1 MGITIKDTGADPGF
15 DGDINIYRAPGYKTQ
30 AWFNLSRRVVFI
42 NGMLND
48 ENDHATAARALSMT
62 QACPVIG
69 IYNKSQ
75 SGLADFGQCIT
86 DKLTLVQPIPG
97 SLGAWISAV
106 DSAYADAKNANPTLK
121 KVDFVEKLI
130 DGNKATVAM
139 YRYFT
144 SLSQIERA
152 QLKVFCHSQGNL
164 ITSNALTATQLA
176 LGRNSIDQMEVNSY
190 GSPCRYWPSE
200 IKHSNFAFTLDPV
213 ALLDLRMGFSTS
225 KVGFVGAAG
234 IPLELDP
241 MYAHAFLRY
250 MDYDAEFV
258 VNRFRWGSFGVTA
271 NMDEKGLADFLV
283 GQTGNTRRIKLI
295 FERLKTGHW
304 TDSDDVA
311 HIYVEKM
318 RTRHDAQMRQHA
330 GNDRGLVTLLIELL
344 ESGWTTGGERK
355 EIDYLKTLI

>member
-1 MGITIKDTGADPGF
+1 MTVTIKDTGQNPGF
-15 DGDINIYRAPGYKTQ
+15 DGDINIFRAPGYKTQ
-30 AWFNLSRRVVFI
+30 PWFDSNKRVVFI

-48 ENDHATAARALSMT
+48 KADHAKAARALSMT

-69 IYNKSQ
+69 IYNESQ
-75 SGLADFGQCIT
+75 SGLHDFAQCIS
-86 DKLTLVQPIPG
+86 DKLTLVLPQAG
-97 SLGAWISAV
+97 SLTSWSLAV
-106 DSAYADAKNANPTLK
+106 DGAYQAAKLIDPLLK
-121 KVDFVEKLI
+121 KTDFVEKLI
-130 DGNKATVAM
+130 DGNKATVSM

-144 SLSQIERA
+144 SLSQIERS

-176 LGRNSIDQMEVNSY
+176 LGKDSISQMEVNSY
-190 GSPCRYWPSE
+190 GSPCRYWPSQ
-200 IKHSNFAFTLDPV
+200 IRHHNFAFTFDPV

-250 MDYDAEFV
+250 MDHDAEFV
-258 VNRFRWGSFGVTA
+258 VNRFRWGSFGMTA
-271 NMDEKGLADFLV
+271 NMDEEGLADFLV
-283 GQTGNTRRIKLI
+283 KQSGNTRRIKLI

-330 GNDRGLVTLLIELL
+330 LNDRGLVTLLISLL
-344 ESGWTTGGERK
+344 ESGWTTGGERN
-355 EIDYLKTLI
+355 EINYLKGLI

>member
-1 MGITIKDTGADPGF
+1 MGIFIKDTGANPGF
-15 DGDINIYRAPGYKTQ
+15 DGDINLFRTPGYKTQ
-30 AWFNLSRRVVFI
+30 PWFNLNRRVVFI

-48 ENDHATAARALSMT
+48 EEAHATAARALSMT
-62 QACPVIG
+62 QACPVVG
-69 IYNKSQ
+69 IYNQSQ
-75 SGLADFGQCIT
+75 SGLADFGQCIK
-86 DKLTLVQPIPG
+86 DKLTLLQPLPG
-97 SLGAWISAV
+97 SLSAWSRAV
-106 DSAYADAKNANPTLK
+106 DAGYAEAKAVNPTLK

-130 DGNKATVAM
+130 DGNKATVSM

-164 ITSNALTATQLA
+164 ITSNALVATQLA
-176 LGRNSIDQMEVNSY
+176 LGRTSIEQMEVNSY
-190 GSPCRYWPSE
+190 GSPCRHWPSN

-258 VNRFRWGSFGVTA
+258 VNRFRWGSFGMTA
-271 NMDEKGLADFLV
+271 NMDEKGLAEFLV
-283 GQTGNTRRIKLI
+283 QQSGNTRRIKLI
-295 FERLKTGHW
+295 FERLKAVHW

-311 HIYVEKM
+311 HIYVTAM
-318 RTRHDAQMRQHA
+318 RTRHDAQMRRHA
-330 GNDRGLVTLLIELL
+330 NNDPGLVTLLVSLL

-355 EIDYLKTLI
+355 EIDYLKTL